1 MPCFMMATRLRSHP
15 LQAQCEGAG
24 STAKLSV
31 SGEPY
36 GTCNEKRVTDPTVTL
51 FLRIEPIFFV
61 LCRILFL
68 GVFAQILFR

>member
-15 LQAQCEGAG
+15 LQAQCEG
-24 STAKLSV
+24 TN
-31 SGEPY
+31 
-36 GTCNEKRVTDPTVTL
+36 CL
-51 FLRIEPIFFV
+51 FLTNRMAPEMKKGYSPDCNPFLWIEPIFFV